1 MKAAMVFDGLGVGG
15 IERVGRNYAEMLIDL
30 GYDVDIYNLKPGE
43 REMEEEY
50 PEECNIY
57 HYSIP
62 DIILPDHYLLIV
74 KRWRWGKYLY
84 PVIYFFS
91 FVLMSTLKL
100 RFIKHKKYDLAIAFS
115 GHFRDLSFVAYDF
128 IKSKKKLCWLHGSL
142 IDYLLVSYTYG
153 DLYRRIKNGVCLS
166 ESGNDAV
173 YNSCRY
179 LNGKLNIRKISNPI
193 KTEWP
198 EFDSSTVANLREK
211 YGKYLLMVGRLD
223 EDKDQAT
230 IIKARKILENKY
242 GLTPKV
248 VFVGDGTEK
257 EKLKAIAKHEGLE
270 NEIIF
275 VGKKNDVENYYLSA
289 HIFVHSSKAE
299 GMPMTLLES
308 MKYGLP
314 IVSTESLPGVREILG
329 LDEYGLV
336 CNVGDPHGM
345 ADCIFRMYKDN
356 ELYQSYREK
365 GFDRV
370 KEFSF
375 ETIEGYFAE
384 CIEDMI

>member
-1 MKAAMVFDGLGVGG
+1 M
-15 IERVGRNYAEMLIDL
+15 R
-30 GYDVDIYNLKPGE
+30 
-43 REMEEEY
+43 
-50 PEECNIY
+50 
-57 HYSIP
+57 
-62 DIILPDHYLLIV
+62 
-74 KRWRWGKYLY
+74 
-84 PVIYFFS
+84 
-91 FVLMSTLKL
+91 
-100 RFIKHKKYDLAIAFS
+100 
-115 GHFRDLSFVAYDF
+115 
-128 IKSKKKLCWLHGSL
+128 
-142 IDYLLVSYTYG
+142 
-153 DLYRRIKNGVCLS
+153 
-166 ESGNDAV
+166 
-173 YNSCRY
+173 
-179 LNGKLNIRKISNPI
+179 
-193 KTEWP
+193 
-198 EFDSSTVANLREK
+198 
-211 YGKYLLMVGRLD
+211 
-223 EDKDQAT
+223 
-230 IIKARKILENKY
+230 
-242 GLTPKV
+242 
-248 VFVGDGTEK
+248 
-257 EKLKAIAKHEGLE
+257 AIAKHEGLE